1 MTLSTGQPLPAYSQR
16 LASLQAACSLC
27 DAHGMHASRRQQL
40 SRKKGKT
47 GESGIWSPISRLWVQ
62 LSWHHWHTTGCASTQ
77 APGTSQHQHSSKGRH
92 HESSSLSAISVSSSS
107 SHHPPPPGGLFW
119 AVSRRPEGGQNLH
132 FRVEGLTPLATA
144 GRSFCYLPQNPPA
157 AARRPRARWRLH
169 SGSRPNRE
177 TGVWSA
183 RWVRAEWESRT
194 LGPGRRCQ
202 SEASSESVP
211 PRRLGRASP
220 PGPGALACRRT

>member
-1 MTLSTGQPLPAYSQR
+1 MHTGGTGPAGSSCQEKR
-16 LASLQAACSLC
+16 
-27 DAHGMHASRRQQL
+27 GP
-40 SRKKGKT
+40 GKRGT
-47 GESGIWSPISRLWVQ
+47 RTRNRESGIRLKSRLWVQ
-62 LSWHHWHTTGCASTQ
+62 LNWHHWLRAVAARVDIVLIVRLIQ
-77 APGTSQHQHSSKGRH
+77 VVRH
-92 HESSSLSAISVSSSS
+92 LRVVVVIIPSSSS
-107 SHHPPPPGGLFW
+107 TEGACSQW
-119 AVSRRPEGGQNLH
+119 AVSRRPGGGQNLH

-220 PGPGALACRRT
+220 PGPGALACRQT